1 MGDILETI
9 DGAVIQHGHESSRVY
24 LMKIGPGDCSALP
37 ERLIRLAETN
47 SYTKI
52 FAKVPD
58 FAAPSFFSAG
68 YQTEAWIPNGTQRIL
83 FLAYYLDEERK
94 IVSHQEDITKIL
106 NMCRNRSAD
115 SPPELPEELCC
126 TLCEEQ
132 DTEEM
137 AAVYAQVFPSYPFP
151 IHDPSYLQETMK
163 THVLYFCIK
172 HNGKIIA
179 LSSAETDPNSATA
192 EMTDFAALPDRRGKS
207 LSRILLTHMEQ
218 EAAERGIRTAYTIA
232 RAVSPGMNIT
242 FAASGYTYTG
252 TLINNTQISGS
263 IESMNVW
270 YKVLGKP

>member
-9 DGAVIQHGHESSRVY
+9 DGAVIQHGHESSRAY
-24 LMKIGPGDCSALP
+24 LMQIGPGDCSKLP
-37 ERLIRLAETN
+37 ERLIQLAETHR
-47 SYTKI
+47 YTKI

-58 FAAPSFFSAG
+58 VSAQSFFNAG
-68 YQTEAWIPNGTQRIL
+68 YAAEAWIPKGPDKIL
-83 FLAYYLDEERK
+83 FLAYYLDEQRK

-106 NMCRNRSAD
+106 NMCRNRNAD

-132 DTEEM
+132 DTDEM
-137 AAVYAQVFPSYPFP
+137 AAVYSQVFPSYPFP

-179 LSSAETDPNSATA
+179 LSSAETDPGAAVA
-192 EMTDFAALPDRRGKS
+192 EMTDFAALPDWRGKS
-207 LSRILLTHMEQ
+207 LSRILLAYMEK
-218 EAAERGIRTAYTIA
+218 EAAERGIKTAYTIA

-252 TLINNTQISGS
+252 ILRNNTQISGS

-270 YKVLGKP
+270 YKVLSAS